1 MRLLR
6 FVAVLVIGVAQGQQ
20 RQPGQGV
27 NFYTRDKE
35 IALGQRLAL
44 EFGQKTTPLDIVAVS
59 DYVRRVGANLAA
71 QFPGGWTYRIE
82 TIREDRGGATHEP
95 IAFPGGSIFVSVDL
109 LRAAQSEAEF
119 AGMLAHAMAHVVA
132 RHWTRMATKN
142 ELIGD
147 PLGDPAGGRWLGAFS
162 ESVPS
167 EPVPMGMLA
176 FQRSAEREADYWA
189 VKAMAAAGYD
199 PSGLA
204 SYVGRVQ
211 AAPHSG
217 GAFETLPPRHERVT
231 AIQAEIR
238 QLPAGN
244 YRAGDGFAR
253 VQAEVNNGIGCPT
266 PILGRPPACHFN

>member
-27 NFYTRDKE
+27 NFYTKDKE

-44 EFGQKTTPLDIVAVS
+44 EFGQKTTPLDIPAAS

-82 TIREDRGGATHEP
+82 TIREERGGATHEP
-95 IAFPGGSIFVSVDL
+95 TAFPGGPIFVSADL
-109 LRAAQSEAEF
+109 LRTAQSEAEF

-132 RHWTRMATKN
+132 RHWTRAATKN
-142 ELIGD
+142 ELTMGD
-147 PLGDPAGGRWLGAFS
+147 PSGGRWLGAFS
-162 ESVPS
+162 EARADGNADV
-167 EPVPMGMLA
+167 GMLA
-176 FQRSAEREADYWA
+176 FQRGAEREADYWA

-217 GAFETLPPRHERVT
+217 GAFETLPPRDERVK
-231 AIQAEIR
+231 AIQAEVR
-238 QLPAGN
+238 QLPAGH
-244 YRAGDGFAR
+244 YGAGDEFVR
-253 VQAEVNNGIGCPT
+253 VQAEVK
-266 PILGRPPACHFN
+266 